1 MTNKEIIEKLKPLLP
16 YLESAALA
24 KYVRMMYPS
33 QINTLK
39 EVYEAKGF
47 KLADKNCSACVM
59 DMCSRLYQILKK
71 AEQEEAEATIQRP
84 EKVIKVEM
92 IVEPTLQP
100 KAKRTYKKKK

>member
-1 MTNKEIIEKLKPLLP
+1 MTNKETIEKLKPLLP

-24 KYVRMMYPS
+24 KYVRMMYNT

-47 KLADKNCSACVM
+47 KLADKNCSQCVVE
-59 DMCSRLYQILKK
+59 MCSRLYQIFKK
-71 AEQEEAEATIQRP
+71 AEQEEATIQRP
-84 EKVIKVEM
+84 KKVIKVEM

>member
-24 KYVRMMYPS
+24 KYVRMMYNT

-47 KLADKNCSACVM
+47 KLADKNCSACVVE
-59 DMCSRLYQILKK
+59 MCSRLYQILKK
-71 AEQEEAEATIQRP
+71 AEQEEAEVKIQRP

-100 KAKRTYKKKK
+100 KAKRTYKKK

>member
-24 KYVRMMYPS
+24 KYVRMMYNT

-59 DMCSRLYQILKK
+59 DMCSRLYQIFKK
-71 AEQEEAEATIQRP
+71 AEQEEAEETIQRP

-100 KAKRTYKKKK
+100 KAKRTYKKK

>member
-1 MTNKEIIEKLKPLLP
+1 M
-16 YLESAALA
+16 
-24 KYVRMMYPS
+24 
-33 QINTLK
+33 
-39 EVYEAKGF
+39 YEAKGF
-47 KLADKNCSACVM
+47 KLADKNCSACAM

-100 KAKRTYKKKK
+100 KAKRTYKKK

>member
-24 KYVRMMYPS
+24 KYVRMMYNT

-47 KLADKNCSACVM
+47 KLADRNCSQCVVE
-59 DMCSRLYQILKK
+59 MCSRLYQIFKR
-71 AEQEEAEATIQRP
+71 AEQEEGAGTGRP
-84 EKVIKVEM
+84 AGIARSC
-92 IVEPTLQP
+92 T
-100 KAKRTYKKKK
+100 AA

>member
-47 KLADKNCSACVM
+47 KLADKNCSACVVE
-59 DMCSRLYQILKK
+59 MCSRLYQILKK
-71 AEQEEAEATIQRP
+71 AEQEEVEETIQRP

-100 KAKRTYKKKK
+100 KAKRTYKKK

>member
-24 KYVRMMYPS
+24 KYVRMMYNT

-71 AEQEEAEATIQRP
+71 AEQEEAEETIQRP

-100 KAKRTYKKKK
+100 KAKRTYKKK

>member
-24 KYVRMMYPS
+24 KYVRMMYNT

-47 KLADKNCSACVM
+47 KLADKNF
-59 DMCSRLYQILKK
+59 RL
-71 AEQEEAEATIQRP
+71 
-84 EKVIKVEM
+84 V
-92 IVEPTLQP
+92 
-100 KAKRTYKKKK
+100 

>member
-59 DMCSRLYQILKK
+59 DMCSRLYQIFKK

-100 KAKRTYKKKK
+100 KAKRTYKKK

>member
-1 MTNKEIIEKLKPLLP
+1 MTNKETIEKLKPLLP

-24 KYVRMMYPS
+24 KYVRMMYNN

-39 EVYEAKGF
+39 EVYESKGF
-47 KLADKNCSACVM
+47 KLADRNCSQCVVE
-59 DMCSRLYQILKK
+59 MCSRLYKIFKE

>member
-24 KYVRMMYPS
+24 KYVRMMYNT

-47 KLADKNCSACVM
+47 KLADKNCSACVV

-71 AEQEEAEATIQRP
+71 AEQEEVEETIQRP

-100 KAKRTYKKKK
+100 KAKRTYKKK

>member
-39 EVYEAKGF
+39 EVYEAKGL

-71 AEQEEAEATIQRP
+71 AEQEEAEETIQRP

-100 KAKRTYKKKK
+100 KAKRTYKKK

>member
-100 KAKRTYKKKK
+100 KAKRTYKKK

>member
-1 MTNKEIIEKLKPLLP
+1 MTNKEIIEKLNPLLP

-47 KLADKNCSACVM
+47 KLADKNCSVCVIE
-59 DMCSRLYQILKK
+59 MCSRLHKIFKI

-100 KAKRTYKKKK
+100 KAKRTYKKK

>member
-24 KYVRMMYPS
+24 KYVRMMYNT

-47 KLADKNCSACVM
+47 KLADKNCAACVVE
-59 DMCSRLYQILKK
+59 MCSRLYQILKK
-71 AEQEEAEATIQRP
+71 AEQEEAEETIQRP

-100 KAKRTYKKKK
+100 KAKRTYKKK

>member
-24 KYVRMMYPS
+24 KYVRMMYNT

-100 KAKRTYKKKK
+100 KAKRTYKKK

>member
-16 YLESAALA
+16 YLESAAFA
-24 KYVRMMYPS
+24 KYVRMMYNT

-47 KLADKNCSACVM
+47 KLADKNCSACVVE
-59 DMCSRLYQILKK
+59 MCSRLYQILKK

-100 KAKRTYKKKK
+100 KVKRTYKKK

>member
-71 AEQEEAEATIQRP
+71 AEQEEAEATIQRH

-100 KAKRTYKKKK
+100 KAKRMYKKK